1 MGTFLYVYFKEHP
14 DFLSVGMQ
22 NDGVFPLFIAD
33 HLPPGIAGLVI
44 AGIYSASMSSLD
56 SSMHSISTVFTVDYF
71 KRFSSKYSEI
81 KGLKIAKWV
90 TIVVRYFRYRYC
102 LFNGNLSGNISFLLF
117 SRSGWTFW
125 ECF

>member
-1 MGTFLYVYFKEHP
+1 MQRYLTTSDEKQARKSIWMNGIITIPAGLLIFSMGTFLYVYFKEHP

-56 SSMHSISTVFTVDYF
+56 SSSTVF
-71 KRFSSKYSEI
+71 
-81 KGLKIAKWV
+81 LQ
-90 TIVVRYFRYRYC
+90 
-102 LFNGNLSGNISFLLF
+102 FLLLIILSDF
-117 SRSGWTFW
+117 LLNTQR
-125 ECF
+125 